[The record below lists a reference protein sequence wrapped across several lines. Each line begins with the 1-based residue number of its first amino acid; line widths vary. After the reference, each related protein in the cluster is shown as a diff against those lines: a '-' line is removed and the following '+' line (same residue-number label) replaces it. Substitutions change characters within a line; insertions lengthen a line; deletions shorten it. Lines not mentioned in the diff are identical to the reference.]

1 MRASGVGACAASTI
15 ESHGRHRPPN
25 FGMARSTVLTTLKFA
40 VIGLVLLRFRPT
52 NSQQNQAPGDGEAI
66 CTEETMIDGTTNPLF
81 DNRPVYSA
89 SERPLMDSRDYNR
102 LLQGSDGVY
111 IPWQSVDRDNN
122 NLVQVTTEVRLRS
135 LVAT

>member
-1 MRASGVGACAASTI
+1 
-15 ESHGRHRPPN
+15 
-25 FGMARSTVLTTLKFA
+25 MARATVLTILKFA
-40 VIGLVLLRFRPT
+40 VIGLVLLRLRPT

-66 CTEETMIDGTTNPLF
+66 CTEETIDGTTNPLF

-102 LLQGSDGVY
+102 LLQGSGNVY

-122 NLVQVTTEVRLRS
+122 NSNEEVTRVSMGIIDLVFSDLLCI
-135 LVAT
+135 LVDSNCNSHMCWNSDSVWIQ

>member
-1 MRASGVGACAASTI
+1 MRRARSSRTD
-15 ESHGRHRPPN
+15 PN

-40 VIGLVLLRFRPT
+40 VIGLVLLRLRPT

-66 CTEETMIDGTTNPLF
+66 CTEETIDGTTNPLF

-102 LLQGSDGVY
+102 LLQGSGNVY

-122 NLVQVTTEVRLRS
+122 NSHEEVTRVSMGIIDLVFSNLFA
-135 LVAT
+135 L

>member
-1 MRASGVGACAASTI
+1 M
-15 ESHGRHRPPN
+15 
-25 FGMARSTVLTTLKFA
+25 LTTLKFA
-40 VIGLVLLRFRPT
+40 VIGLVLLRLRPT

-66 CTEETMIDGTTNPLF
+66 CTEETIDGTTNPLF

-122 NLVQVTTEVRLRS
+122 NSVQVTTEVRLRS
-135 LVAT
+135 IVAT